1 MSFWIYKEKIY
12 DLVIEKAKN
21 NSDNAADITLY
32 EIDYSIKATPEIM
45 RSLTRWLNE
54 QEELIETA
62 EWIGGELI
70 HCIVHAEYI
79 DAYTQEKL

>member
-1 MSFWIYKEKIY
+1 MSFCKNKEEIY

-32 EIDYSIKATPEIM
+32 EIDYSIKATPDIM
-45 RSLTRWLNE
+45 KSLTKWLNE
-54 QEELIETA
+54 QELIEKA
-62 EWIGGELI
+62 EWIGGNLI
-70 HCIVHAEYI
+70 HCIVQAEYI